1 MEFNEENC
9 LKVSD
14 LFDKNNDD
22 DKVYEFFMN
31 LINNYLNKYNYLD
44 EIEIEDEFRGDTK
57 NIFNLANKI
66 FCKEE
71 IINELGD
78 KNDKSYDD
86 SEYKEYLEL
95 VENINYVNNNLNF
108 LDNKNYYEFKN
119 KILSVWLFFSN
130 KENDLNK
137 LKEAIENLN
146 DSLSKL
152 KNRYNL

>member
-86 SEYKEYLEL
+86 SEYGSQSERSDSRGSTSGSRRRRRKRKGSQGEVGDEEAD
-95 VENINYVNNNLNF
+95 VEGAE
-108 LDNKNYYEFKN
+108 DA
-119 KILSVWLFFSN
+119 
-130 KENDLNK
+130 DQ
-137 LKEAIENLN
+137 
-146 DSLSKL
+146 
-152 KNRYNL
+152 